1 MNYLPELRDILAA
14 AIVAEALVE
23 AFKFPVALIKRI
35 TNLQRVKPFDCGL
48 CMAFW
53 VGLQWD
59 GSLLHGFDIY
69 FIAFTV
75 LARQIMYRLRLW

>member
-53 VGLQWD
+53 VGLCW
-59 GSLLHGFDIY
+59 HGFDLY
-69 FIAFTV
+69 LIAFTV
-75 LARQIMYRLRLW
+75 LVRQIMYRLGLW